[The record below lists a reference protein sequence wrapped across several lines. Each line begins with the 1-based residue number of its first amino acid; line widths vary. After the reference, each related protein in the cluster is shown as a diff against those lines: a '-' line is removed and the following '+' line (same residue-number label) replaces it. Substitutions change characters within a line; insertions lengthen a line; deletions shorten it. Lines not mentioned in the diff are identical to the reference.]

1 GCETKARR
9 AAEVTEPVS
18 RTAMKLSRCPLS
30 MQRTYHRHQKRILV
44 LMAAPGFRSRQS
56 PRHSLEPAMPATP
69 QSAAVRQRR
78 STIGA
83 FVGTAIEWYDFF
95 LFGTAAAL
103 VFGTVFYPDLAPG
116 AGLLASFATFWVGFL
131 ARPLGGLVFSHFG
144 DRLGRRNTLIAT
156 LVLMGAATTGI
167 GLLPT
172 YEQVGIAAPVLLIVF
187 RAVQGLA
194 VGGEWGG
201 AVVLATENAKGGKQG
216 MAGAWV
222 QQGSPAGSILAT
234 LAFLLVGMLPDDD
247 FTAWGWRLPFLFSA
261 VLVLIAFVIR
271 SKVEETGQFTDIK
284 KRGEVPAVPVLEA
297 FRETPRLLLF
307 GVLASVVGIS
317 TAYFNNTFML
327 SWTTGPLG
335 MDRGVVL
342 NLIFVAAVVQFAWQP
357 VAAKIS

>member
-1 GCETKARR
+1 MVGQATVSGTFCSPSAAMTRSAERARARRSRATGSSCLPALVGTIPDFERVKSSVPQACSSRRICRDRAGCETKARR

-44 LMAAPGFRSRQS
+44 LMAAPGLRSRPS

-201 AVVLATENAKGGKQG
+201 AVVLATEN
-216 MAGAWV
+216 
-222 QQGSPAGSILAT
+222 
-234 LAFLLVGMLPDDD
+234 
-247 FTAWGWRLPFLFSA
+247 
-261 VLVLIAFVIR
+261 
-271 SKVEETGQFTDIK
+271 
-284 KRGEVPAVPVLEA
+284 
-297 FRETPRLLLF
+297 
-307 GVLASVVGIS
+307 
-317 TAYFNNTFML
+317 
-327 SWTTGPLG
+327 
-335 MDRGVVL
+335 
-342 NLIFVAAVVQFAWQP
+342 
-357 VAAKIS
+357 